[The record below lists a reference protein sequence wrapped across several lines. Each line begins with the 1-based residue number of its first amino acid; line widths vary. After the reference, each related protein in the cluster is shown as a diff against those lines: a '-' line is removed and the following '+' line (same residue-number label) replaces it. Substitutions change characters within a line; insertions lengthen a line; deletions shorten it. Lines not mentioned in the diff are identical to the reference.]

1 MNFRGRSKF
10 ITFNLNDPGNR
21 TKATDVM
28 KRFINVLLIAALT
41 LGCLSVCAK
50 AAISI
55 CNTAGIIALFRT
67 DEADEMKGSREIVTH
82 NLGELQFHGIEAASA
97 VKETVR
103 SADDP
108 NRDVIL
114 RVNENMAERVEMNVR
129 NGILKIGFKNG
140 GRNLRNLTF
149 EVSVPHRDNL
159 SSFEAAGAAQIV
171 VTSPLTAPKI
181 DMEAAGASK
190 ITAIIDCQEC
200 EAEAAGAS
208 KITLAGRTA
217 RLSVEAVGASKIDAE
232 QCESINCAAEA
243 VGASKVTVWCTGAL
257 SADAVGASKVGYKGE
272 CATRLSS
279 VGASSVKKMD

>member
-1 MNFRGRSKF
+1 MKKYLKILAIILLTVSVLSFCMAAAKR
-10 ITFNLNDPGNR
+10 ITDNAGVISLNLFEFSNQ
-21 TKATDVM
+21 
-28 KRFINVLLIAALT
+28 LT
-41 LGCLSVCAK
+41 
-50 AAISI
+50 
-55 CNTAGIIALFRT
+55 
-67 DEADEMKGSREIVTH
+67 GSRDIITH

-97 VKETVR
+97 VKVTVR

-208 KITLAGRTA
+208 KIMLAGRTA

-232 QCESINCAAEA
+232 QCETEKCDAEAVGASKINVWCTELLSAEA
-243 VGASKVTVWCTGAL
+243 VGASKVAYRGDC
-257 SADAVGASKVGYKGE
+257 KIKI
-272 CATRLSS
+272 SS
-279 VGASSVKKMD
+279 VGASKITQLD